1 MTKATPLNPEE
12 YEADEDGLPRAIV
25 GAWAKEKLLRVR
37 HYVGVTSAARRK
49 YLGSGKAG
57 ATYIDLFC
65 GAGRARVDDT
75 TEIIE
80 GSPLV
85 VWEQS
90 VASGAPFTAVH
101 IADERVDLVRAAEAR
116 LIRTRAP
123 VHPEVGKASI
133 VVDRVIDKLDPS
145 ALHFAFLDPYGLK
158 DLPFD
163 VLRKLARLKR
173 IDMLIHVSVQ
183 SLQRNLKQW
192 SQSSTCPLDAFAP
205 NWRSAIDPRRVDAN
219 SRARIFE
226 HWKGLLRTL
235 GMKVADAVELVRA
248 DENQPLYWLA
258 FAARHELPIGLWE
271 KISKIDPQ
279 GRLKL

>member
-1 MTKATPLNPEE
+1 
-12 YEADEDGLPRAIV
+12 V
-25 GAWAKEKLLRVR
+25 Q
-37 HYVGVTSAARRK
+37 HYVGATSAARRK
-49 YLGSGKAG
+49 FVGSNKAG

-65 GAGRARVDDT
+65 GAGRARVGDT
-75 TEIIE
+75 EEIID

-85 VWEQS
+85 VWRQS
-90 VASGAPFTAVH
+90 LASGVPFTAVH
-101 IADERVDLVRAAEAR
+101 IADNRADLVSAAEAR
-116 LIRTRAP
+116 LLRAGAP
-123 VHPEVGKASI
+123 VSSEVGKASV
-133 VVDRVIDKLDPS
+133 VVDRVIANLDPH
-145 ALHFAFLDPYGLK
+145 ALHFAFVDPYGLK
-158 DLPFD
+158 DLPFE
-163 VLRKLARLKR
+163 VLRKLAQLKR

-192 SQSSTCPLDAFAP
+192 SRSSSCPLDAFAP
-205 NWRSAIDPRRVDAN
+205 DWRSVIDLRRVDAN

-235 GMKVADAVELVRA
+235 GMKVAGAVELVRA

-279 GRLKL
+279 GRLRL